1 MDKKNTPEVKLG
13 QYKGLAVTR
22 HVRPVTDK
30 TVDIELV
37 HQARM
42 HAVYHPTTEPA
53 KRGFRALLD
62 FAGYMDGKEIP
73 DSRMEKVMVV
83 LGDGK
88 LMPAA
93 EQAIYGHKA
102 GETFRFDFTYPAAFR
117 VPELSGKTAQFE
129 IKLHSVAE
137 KTTPELNEEFAR
149 AQGYADLAAMREAVR
164 AKKRKIHEDAAD
176 RAAGQE
182 LLAKAGANLT
192 VTVPEA
198 VLDRTADNEMKL
210 LSQRLSRSG
219 ISMEQ
224 HCKNSHTTPEALRQ
238 RYRDEAESRVRVMLA
253 ARAIAESETVWMLA
267 GPADAGAVQAEFA
280 GDENIHVLTIETDD
294 AWARD
299 VGPTCVVDDHG
310 TVRGVD
316 WQFNAWGGMVD
327 GLYAHW
333 EKDNAAARAICAAL
347 GMDCYDAQHFVLEG
361 GSIHSDGEG
370 TILATEACLLSR
382 GRNPEL
388 SRAEIEQELKNYL
401 GAQKIVWLPRG
412 IYNDETNEHVDNVCA
427 YVGSAEVVL
436 AWTEDENDPQYALS
450 RASLDALEA
459 ATDAKGRHFT
469 VHKLP
474 IPAKPICVTEEELQG
489 YAFEEGEDTRE
500 AGERLAA
507 SYVNFYI
514 SNGGIILPQYGDA
527 NDALAV
533 QQVQAMFPDRRVVGA
548 GCTPSRPGAFW
559 WAAATSTAS
568 PSRSPEADRNDMRR
582 KAV

>member
-1 MDKKNTPEVKLG
+1 
-13 QYKGLAVTR
+13 
-22 HVRPVTDK
+22 
-30 TVDIELV
+30 
-37 HQARM
+37 M
-42 HAVYHPTTEPA
+42 HTFST
-53 KRGFRALLD
+53 L
-62 FAGYMDGKEIP
+62 
-73 DSRMEKVMVV
+73 
-83 LGDGK
+83 
-88 LMPAA
+88 PAA
-93 EQAIYGHKA
+93 EGFRMPAEYEPHRGCVMIWPVRPGSWLYGGRDA
-102 GETFRFDFTYPAAFR
+102 QPAF
-117 VPELSGKTAQFE
+117 AQ
-129 IKLHSVAE
+129 
-137 KTTPELNEEFAR
+137 
-149 AQGYADLAAMREAVR
+149 
-164 AKKRKIHEDAAD
+164 
-176 RAAGQE
+176 
-182 LLAKAGANLT
+182 
-192 VTVPEA
+192 
-198 VLDRTADNEMKL
+198 
-210 LSQRLSRSG
+210 
-219 ISMEQ
+219 
-224 HCKNSHTTPEALRQ
+224 
-238 RYRDEAESRVRVMLA
+238 A

-427 YVGSAEVVL
+427 YVGPAEVVL

-450 RASLDALEA
+450 RASLDALEV

-514 SNGGIILPQYGDA
+514 SNGGIILPQFGDE
-527 NDALAV
+527 NDAEAV
-533 QQVQAMFPDRRVVGA
+533 RILGGLFPGRRVYPIPARSILVG
-548 GCTPSRPGAFW
+548 GGNIHCVTQQIPRG
-559 WAAATSTAS
+559 
-568 PSRSPEADRNDMRR
+568 
-582 KAV
+582 